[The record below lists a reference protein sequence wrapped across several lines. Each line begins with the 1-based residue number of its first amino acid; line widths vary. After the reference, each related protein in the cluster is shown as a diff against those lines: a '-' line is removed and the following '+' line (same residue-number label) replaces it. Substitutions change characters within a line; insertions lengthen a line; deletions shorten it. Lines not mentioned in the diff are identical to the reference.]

1 MTRTKSFRTFAV
13 VAVLMTFLL
22 TGTAEAGNFNSSK
35 NVGSLELSVFSQAWD
50 WLSSLWSSSTT
61 TTPPPADGGQNTST
75 SNPCTA
81 NCPSDSGWGID
92 PNGGN

>member
-22 TGTAEAGNFNSSK
+22 AGTAEAGSFNASK
-35 NVGSLELSVFSQAWD
+35 NVGSFDVSLLSQAWD
-50 WLSSLWSSSTT
+50 WLSSLWSANTTT
-61 TTPPPADGGQNTST
+61 TTPPADGGNTST
-75 SNPCTA
+75 STPPCTA
-81 NCPSDSGWGID
+81 NCSDSGWGID